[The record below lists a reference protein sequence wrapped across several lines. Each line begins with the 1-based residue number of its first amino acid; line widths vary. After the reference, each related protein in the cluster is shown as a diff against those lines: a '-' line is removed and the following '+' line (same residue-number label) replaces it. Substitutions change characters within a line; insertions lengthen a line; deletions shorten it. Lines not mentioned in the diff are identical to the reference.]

1 MEWYKEASTF
11 LKNMQDDKQRQED
24 ELWQNQRKV
33 YMDQLTEEMRA
44 LELHK
49 TDTNQEFLI
58 FLFAKFP
65 PKHRAESEWKHL
77 LPKKGLD
84 ECGTWKKAMM
94 KLVTIYHPDRVDRA
108 VHSDKYHVLC
118 EEITKELT
126 NRYQRFK

>member
-1 MEWYKEASTF
+1 
-11 LKNMQDDKQRQED
+11 
-24 ELWQNQRKV
+24 
-33 YMDQLTEEMRA
+33 MDQLTDEMRA

-108 VHSDKYHVLC
+108 VYSDKYHVLC